1 VIFVKKLFRRQSKI
15 LFKPQN
21 DDPSTERRMSNI
33 DEPFT
38 TTFNQNMVTEQLK
51 NKMTLSIKSK
61 KELHSSRKPK
71 TKLKNEKKQ

>member
-1 VIFVKKLFRRQSKI
+1 
-15 LFKPQN
+15 
-21 DDPSTERRMSNI
+21 MSNI

-38 TTFNQNMVTEQLK
+38 TTLNQNMATEQLK